1 MVPVSILIHRALRL
15 EGEEKEF
22 WFVVNGVPIRY
33 SIQEHAI
40 ISGLNCDNYSEGW
53 TKRKGSEYRK
63 KTFGTSKVTIEAAL
77 KKLRETPHANVEE
90 RKRLAIIVLLGGVLA
105 HGAKSN
111 DVINNDLVDMVES
124 LDFCEGFPWGR
135 YTFDK
140 ISDQIRKLYN
150 SGPKPKDNWHCPG
163 FVIPLMFLPFEC
175 IESLGANG
183 WYIDVEG
190 ADPTCPRMCKK
201 RIKPDLFMIYAK
213 VYKQIG
219 DTSKGFRSVLQ
230 IDNNEEHILLNVYAE
245 PSSHPVVQSWMQRLN
260 EDPTSICFQKIL
272 ALDVERILKRAGVS
286 VEVLNWSDK
295 SESSSPR
302 DASVGRS
309 YNRNIDFLFKHR
321 AFQPNE
327 IFSPPEQDSHE
338 QEADN
343 EKICGTPN
351 NSDGDMEDDE
361 EGISATPPRHI
372 EIDVEHVDDTGD
384 LPPKEDASKKDADD
398 ASEKGVEDASETN
411 KENAEDKSD
420 SGVEDASK
428 KEEKN
433 AEDAEDKSERGVED
447 ASEKGEENAKD
458 AEEKSMENA
467 DNALEKSD
475 EEDASEK
482 DEEEKGAETDKEK
495 RDQKPKVDSEGFA
508 TISEPLVPKEKSVYI
523 WCPKEPVIDGCPFRD
538 ESFVQTSTL
547 KATALFNFMKKPS
560 EERLWRSGLNVIR
573 PSQFWEDLLME
584 GIWLDNNHMDEA
596 LHEIRNRIVNS
607 GSAQETRTSFFLCDV
622 QCIENFKWW
631 ESGRTELGEL
641 EKYIIGE
648 LPFDGRNKRLDRYK
662 GFVSVVNIPSL
673 QNRYVSVHWI
683 TIKVDF
689 QESLIQVFDC
699 NRKMKEATLKVIS
712 HLSSVIPEIFALC
725 GSGFIDFTKKFMI
738 DIVKD
743 LPHNETGNECGLYSL
758 KFAEALMK
766 GEENLLSEVNDQVMY
781 YVREKIA
788 ADIFA
793 NGEIVTVHPS

>member
-105 HGAKSN
+105 HSAKSN

-201 RIKPDLFMIYAK
+201 RIKPDLFMTYAK

-230 IDNNEEHILLNVYAE
+230 IDNNEEHILLNVLIYL
-245 PSSHPVVQSWMQRLN
+245 H
-260 EDPTSICFQKIL
+260 KY
-272 ALDVERILKRAGVS
+272 
-286 VEVLNWSDK
+286 NWSDHSK
-295 SESSSPR
+295 LVIPS
-302 DASVGRS
+302 D
-309 YNRNIDFLFKHR
+309 LF
-321 AFQPNE
+321 
-327 IFSPPEQDSHE
+327 
-338 QEADN
+338 
-343 EKICGTPN
+343 
-351 NSDGDMEDDE
+351 EDDE

-433 AEDAEDKSERGVED
+433 AEDAEDAEDKSERGVED
-447 ASEKGEENAKD
+447 ASEKGEEEKGAEKD
-458 AEEKSMENA
+458 VEEEKGMENA
-467 DNALEKSD
+467 DNALEKS
-475 EEDASEK
+475 
-482 DEEEKGAETDKEK
+482 
-495 RDQKPKVDSEGFA
+495 
-508 TISEPLVPKEKSVYI
+508 
-523 WCPKEPVIDGCPFRD
+523 
-538 ESFVQTSTL
+538 
-547 KATALFNFMKKPS
+547 
-560 EERLWRSGLNVIR
+560 
-573 PSQFWEDLLME
+573 
-584 GIWLDNNHMDEA
+584 
-596 LHEIRNRIVNS
+596 
-607 GSAQETRTSFFLCDV
+607 
-622 QCIENFKWW
+622 
-631 ESGRTELGEL
+631 
-641 EKYIIGE
+641 
-648 LPFDGRNKRLDRYK
+648 
-662 GFVSVVNIPSL
+662 
-673 QNRYVSVHWI
+673 
-683 TIKVDF
+683 
-689 QESLIQVFDC
+689 
-699 NRKMKEATLKVIS
+699 
-712 HLSSVIPEIFALC
+712 
-725 GSGFIDFTKKFMI
+725 
-738 DIVKD
+738 
-743 LPHNETGNECGLYSL
+743 
-758 KFAEALMK
+758 
-766 GEENLLSEVNDQVMY
+766 
-781 YVREKIA
+781 
-788 ADIFA
+788 
-793 NGEIVTVHPS
+793 